1 MNFTEKNKKDVKDKK
16 KSFKDK
22 LYRRNTIQNL
32 KKKKKKI
39 RVHRAVTW
47 TSDNELHFM
56 QNTKNRPYTQT

>member
-32 KKKKKKI
+32 KKKKKKKFGF
-39 RVHRAVTW
+39 TG
-47 TSDNELHFM
+47 
-56 QNTKNRPYTQT
+56 Q